1 MSWFDWGDKPITSY
15 DAFSSAAGS
24 AVVSNPVSTTLLAE
38 IDSTKLHA
46 GLYGGNSTTLHRT
59 FQVTWKVGASSN
71 GSFLLEAAPSTALGS
86 TAVRRRAIVFS
97 PPNQTAQYTDYW
109 TLQQGDRLR
118 VLVASTFTGNTFAEI
133 SAVPL
138 T

>member
-15 DAFSSAAGS
+15 SAFSSDVGS
-24 AVVSNPVSTTLLAE
+24 AVVSNPTSTTLLAE
-38 IDSTKLHA
+38 IDSTKLHS
-46 GLYGGNSTTLHRT
+46 GLYGGTSTNLHRT
-59 FQVTWKVGASSN
+59 FQVTCKVGASSN
-71 GSFLLEAAPSTALGS
+71 GSFLLEAAPSTALAS
-86 TAVRRRAIVFS
+86 TAVRRRVVIFS

-109 TLQQGDRLR
+109 TLQSGDRLR

>member
-1 MSWFDWGDKPITSY
+1 M
-15 DAFSSAAGS
+15 
-24 AVVSNPVSTTLLAE
+24 
-38 IDSTKLHA
+38 HA
-46 GLYGGNSTTLHRT
+46 GLFGDGGATRSTNLHRT
-59 FQVTWKVGASSN
+59 FQVTCKVGASSN
-71 GSFLLEAAPSTALGS
+71 GSFLLEAAPSTSLLS
-86 TAVRRRAIVFS
+86 TAVRRRVVIFS

-109 TLQQGDRLR
+109 TLQSGDRLR

>member
-1 MSWFDWGDKPITSY
+1 LSWFDWGDKPITSY
-15 DAFSSAAGS
+15 DGFSSGAG
-24 AVVSNPVSTTLLAE
+24 ADIVSNPSTSAILAE

-46 GLYGGNSTTLHRT
+46 GLYGGASTQLHRT
-59 FQVTWKVGASSN
+59 FQVTWRVGASSN
-71 GSFLLEAAPSTALGS
+71 ANFRLEAAPSTALAS
-86 TAVRRRAIVFS
+86 TSVRRREIVFT

-109 TLQQGDRLR
+109 TLQSGDRLR
-118 VLVASTFTGNTFAEI
+118 VLVNSSFTGNVFAAI